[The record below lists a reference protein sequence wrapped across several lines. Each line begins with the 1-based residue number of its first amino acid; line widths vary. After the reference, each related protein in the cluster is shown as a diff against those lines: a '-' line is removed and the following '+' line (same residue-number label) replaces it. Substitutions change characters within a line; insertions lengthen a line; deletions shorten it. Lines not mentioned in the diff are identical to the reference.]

1 MIRRKLKSMCGLTLA
16 LVLAAN
22 MTPVVS
28 YAVTGG
34 ADNVDK
40 SITRESKIDS
50 SYLRK
55 DEVEIPENKIVE
67 GIDVESQEE
76 ISVIVEFVS
85 PSIAEGAS
93 NSGEVKSFAE
103 SKVERDHRTFNEF
116 LDSMPETYN
125 STGDTSIKYSYKEV
139 FNGVSLTIPGSEV
152 KNLINCPVV
161 KRVHPDSTVQVEI
174 PEKLEFNEEGVKNL
188 PEGKMMD
195 SVPHIGV
202 EDLHEENITGEGIKV
217 GVLDTGIDYNHPD
230 LTNVYKGFRGEHG
243 DSNSQDIDSTL
254 GWDFINNDADPMETT
269 YEDWLESDEPEINA
283 NGNSYYTSH
292 GTHVSGTIAGQA
304 ENTENNMAVKG
315 VAPGVE
321 LYGYRVLGKYGSG
334 ATSGIIAAVEKSVKD
349 GMDVINMSL
358 GSSNGTP
365 FDPLVTAVNNA
376 SMAGV
381 VTVIS
386 NGNAGPNAVTVGSPG
401 TAQLPIAVGAS
412 TTPTKFEEIELEINA
427 GTKLSTA
434 NQVVKDFDKGLE
446 ENYGVSY
453 EAVYCGLGYES
464 DFEGKDLTGKVALV
478 DRGDI
483 TFVEKA
489 RNAKNAGAEFTIIMN
504 NTTANE
510 IPNQGEHKAGNAI
523 ALNQAEGEA
532 LKNTLNQDG
541 ITNITLNK
549 LSDGILK
556 GDDITGFSSAGPVR
570 NTDEIRPDI
579 VAPGYQTFS
588 TVPEFINDK
597 NLDVDDY
604 SAAYGRMSGT
614 SMAAPHIA
622 GVAALI
628 LQENPDYTPA
638 DVKAVMM
645 NTSENLNQFREDE
658 YSVHQQ
664 GAGRVNAYEAVHE
677 ETHITANYK
686 VYDGIDNRELDNE
699 SGLISFGKFNKE
711 EENPENKSKIVP
723 LTIENNSDSEKTYN
737 ISVKYSESDRAINAE
752 ENGVSIDIENSITVA
767 PRSKVTLDATLN
779 IEGAAKTGIYEGYIL
794 VVDSGSQKD
803 YQLPF
808 SASYKNSG
816 FDNITYPEMQG
827 GFAKG
832 ITSMTSSNLFNRD
845 ISQSNL
851 FADIEVAVQVNEP
864 ISKIYGFVKDK
875 DTGEYL
881 GYAGG
886 DMDTS
891 WIPMGVPAV
900 ISGLVP
906 NGRVQKLKGENITNE
921 HILLDEGVYEL
932 ELVGVRGDGS
942 TFKGNIPMGIINDA
956 DENKMTLNFEPGV
969 TEITEEDY
977 TTETWADGN
986 DYEGIWMKG
995 NISHPIVEELKVNH
1009 GMDYLEQSEVN
1020 FPSFTY
1026 VLGSGLNVNLG
1037 AWAKQDG
1044 EFLLAGIEKS
1054 DLESGPFVVEGKS
1067 INTGKIGSTPE
1078 AYIFINEGESYLELK
1093 MNKDTVKVGD
1103 EVVGQ
1108 LTLNN
1113 VEDLSKGSFEI
1124 LNYGNAIFD
1133 IVDIKPTEELQEYLN
1148 KNNNSIEINFEKR
1161 EGDFN
1166 TQNKHFVSFEINGE
1180 NVVGIN
1186 GDIPLFDVT
1195 YNLSKLR
1202 GIMDNEYPIGMFA
1215 ESTFSCKNSEFKN
1228 SNDEVLNVSVETVKD
1243 YVDFIDQEKTRVYGT
1258 VATVGFESQDVE
1270 VYALDSEGNK
1280 YEPEYEGNYRYE
1292 RTFIFNNLPVIDG
1305 EYRVFV
1311 DMPGHFGAI
1320 ANIAGGELKNG
1331 ELVGT
1336 QVHLGSDSFFAR
1348 PLMGVAGDAN
1358 EDGAIDMHDVNKVM
1372 NQFDKEVVNTPGNSP
1387 DFNQDGVVDLE
1398 DFISLYENYG
1408 KQDFNRDDSKVPELI
1423 IDGKDIIDVLE
1434 ELGIFENGEGF
1445 GINLDSDVIESFE
1458 RETVTFT
1465 ANPEYDPGYYKF
1477 RFYTRKEGEVDW
1489 TLSREE
1495 SGDNVFEWVP
1505 ESAGKYEVRVR
1516 AIHPSGQEIQDTI
1529 THTVE
1534 SLDSIIVSP
1543 LSNFRATNIE
1553 KKNVT
1558 VEWNA
1563 PENTKGLR
1571 GYVLYKDGKKVGEIG
1586 TNETSYTF
1594 KGLNRHTIYNF
1605 KVAAKYANGELST
1618 KETLTLRTKR

>member
-1 MIRRKLKSMCGLTLA
+1 MIRRKLKSMFGLTLA
-16 LVLAAN
+16 FVLVAN
-22 MTPVVS
+22 MAPVVS
-28 YAVTGG
+28 YAVTN
-34 ADNVDK
+34 DVDKSDK
-40 SITRESKIDS
+40 SITRENKIDS

-55 DEVEIPENKIVE
+55 DEAEVTKTKIVD
-67 GIDVESQEE
+67 GIDLESQEE
-76 ISVIVEFVS
+76 ISVIVEFVT
-85 PSIAEGAS
+85 PSIAEGAG
-93 NSGEVKSFAE
+93 NSGEVRSLME
-103 SKVERDHRTFNEF
+103 NKVDRDHRLFNEF
-116 LDSMPETYN
+116 LDSMPAKYN
-125 STGDTSIKYSYKEV
+125 STGNTSVKYSYKEV
-139 FNGVSLTIPGSEV
+139 FNGVSLRIPASEV
-152 KNLINCPVV
+152 ENLTNCSVV
-161 KRVHPDSTVQVEI
+161 KRIHPDSTVQVEV
-174 PEKLEFNEEGVKNL
+174 PEKLEFDEEGVKNL

-195 SVPHIGV
+195 SVPHIGA
-202 EDLHEENITGEGIKV
+202 EDLHEESVTGKGIKV

-230 LTNVYKGFRGEHG
+230 LTNAYKGFRLESG
-243 DSNSQDIDSTL
+243 DVNSQDIDSTL
-254 GWDFINNDADPMETT
+254 GWDFIDNDADPMETT
-269 YEDWLESDEPEINA
+269 YEDWMESGEPETNM
-283 NGNSYYTSH
+283 NGSSYYTSH

-304 ENTENNMAVKG
+304 ENIENTMAVKG

-412 TTPTKFEEIELEINA
+412 TTSTKFEKIELETSSGI
-427 GTKLSTA
+427 KLSTA
-434 NQVVKDFDKGLE
+434 KQVVTDFDKELQ

-453 EAVYCGLGYES
+453 EAVYCGLGDES

-478 DRGDI
+478 DRGEI

-504 NTTANE
+504 NTTVNE

-532 LKNTLNQDG
+532 LKNALNQDG
-541 ITNITLNK
+541 TTNITLNK
-549 LSDGILK
+549 LSDEILK
-556 GDDITGFSSAGPVR
+556 GDDITDFSSAGPVR

-597 NLDVDDY
+597 NLEEDDY

-614 SMAAPHIA
+614 SMAAPHIS

-638 DVKAVMM
+638 EVKAVMM
-645 NTSENLNQFREDE
+645 NTSENLNNFRDDE

-677 ETHITANYK
+677 ETNITANYK
-686 VYDGIDNRELDNE
+686 VYDGMDNRELDNE
-699 SGLISFGKFNKE
+699 SGLISFGKFSKE
-711 EENPENKSKIVP
+711 EENPENKTKIVP
-723 LTIENNSDSEKTYN
+723 LTIENNSDSKKTYN
-737 ISVKYSESDRAINAE
+737 ISVKYSESDRAVNAE
-752 ENGVSIDIENSITVA
+752 ENGVSIDIENSVTVEA
-767 PRSKVTLDATLN
+767 NSKVTLDATLN
-779 IEGAAKTGIYEGYIL
+779 IEGTAKTGIYEGYIV
-794 VVDSGSQKD
+794 VVDSESQKD

-816 FDNITYPEMQG
+816 FDNITYPEMYG

-832 ITSMTSSNLFNRD
+832 MSSMTSSNLFNRD

-864 ISKIYGFVKDK
+864 VSKIYGFVKDK

-921 HILLDEGVYEL
+921 HILLEEGVYEL
-932 ELVGVRGDGS
+932 ELIGISGDGS

-956 DENKMTLNFEPGV
+956 DENEMTLNFEPGV
-969 TEITEEDY
+969 IEVREEDY
-977 TTETWADGN
+977 TSETWADGN
-986 DYEGIWMKG
+986 NYEGIWMKG

-1026 VLGSGLNVNLG
+1026 VLKDGLAVNLG

-1054 DLESGPFVVEGKS
+1054 DLENGPFVVEGKS
-1067 INTGKIGSTPE
+1067 INTGKVGSVPE
-1078 AYIFINEGESYLELK
+1078 AYIFINEGESYLELN
-1093 MNKDTVKVGD
+1093 MNKDTVKVGE
-1103 EVVGQ
+1103 EVIGQ

-1113 VEDLSKGSFEI
+1113 VEDLSKGDFEI
-1124 LNYGNAIFD
+1124 SNYGNAIFD
-1133 IVDIKPTEELQEYLN
+1133 IVDVKPTEELQEYLN

-1166 TQNKHFVSFEINGE
+1166 TQNKHFVSFEITGE

-1186 GDIPLFDVT
+1186 GDMPLFNIT
-1195 YNLSKLR
+1195 YDLSKLR
-1202 GIMDNEYPIGMFA
+1202 GIMENEYPIGMFT
-1215 ESTFSCKNSEFKN
+1215 ENTFSCKNSEFKN
-1228 SNDEVLNVSVETVKD
+1228 SNDEILNVSVETVKD
-1243 YVDFIDQEKTRVYGT
+1243 YVDFIDQENTRVYGT

-1280 YEPEYEGNYRYE
+1280 YEPEYEENYRYE

-1320 ANIAGGELKNG
+1320 ANIKGGELKNG

-1348 PLMGVAGDAN
+1348 PLMGIAGDAN
-1358 EDGAIDMHDVNKVM
+1358 EDGAIDMHDVNMVM
-1372 NQFDKEVVNTPGNSP
+1372 NEFDKEVVNTPGNSP
-1387 DFNQDGVVDLE
+1387 DFNQDGIVDLE

-1408 KQDFNRDDSKVPELI
+1408 KQDFNRDDSKAPELI
-1423 IDGKDIIDVLE
+1423 VDGKDIIDVLE
-1434 ELGIFENGEGF
+1434 ELGIFENGDGF
-1445 GINLDSDVIESFE
+1445 GIKLEGNVTESFE
-1458 RETVTFT
+1458 REKVTFT
-1465 ANPEYDPGYYKF
+1465 ANPEHDPGYYKF

-1489 TLSREE
+1489 TLAREE
-1495 SGDNVFEWVP
+1495 SGDNVFEWIP
-1505 ESAGKYEVRVR
+1505 ESAGNYEVKVR
-1516 AIHPSGQEIQDTI
+1516 ALHPSGQEIQDTI
-1529 THTVE
+1529 SYTVK
-1534 SLDSIIVSP
+1534 SLENIVVSP
-1543 LSNFRATNIE
+1543 VKDFRATTVN
-1553 KKNVT
+1553 KKNVI
-1558 VEWNA
+1558 VEWDA
-1563 PENTKGLR
+1563 PNNTEGLT
-1571 GYVLYKDGKKVGEIG
+1571 GYVLYKDGKKVAEIG
-1586 TNETSYTF
+1586 ANERSYNF
-1594 KGLNRHTIYNF
+1594 KGLKRHTIYNF
-1605 KVAAKYANGELST
+1605 KVASKYANGKLSS
-1618 KETLTLRTKR
+1618 KESITLRTKR